1 MNPSGKIINHYESF
15 GRAIGA
21 SEGRNLKLSRA
32 TTLPAYVKLAIDSK
46 IIIDRES

>member
-1 MNPSGKIINHYESF
+1 MNPSG
-15 GRAIGA
+15 GQ
-21 SEGRNLKLSRA
+21 SELRRLHLKLSRA